1 MNTRTYTFHNE
12 TPEALAMDL
21 LVQLENALEQVG
33 VVCDSDDNIK
43 MDAFAQS
50 IYEMEKILAFEH
62 YNKVTQLAS
71 DK

>member
-21 LVQLENALEQVG
+21 LVQLEIALEQVSM
-33 VVCDSDDNIK
+33 VCEADDNIK
-43 MDAFAQS
+43 MDTFARS
-50 IYEMEKILAFEH
+50 IYEVEKILAFEH
-62 YNKVTQLAS
+62 YNKITKPAS